1 MLINFKSVKPVTEKG
16 LIEKI
21 PCALQGQE
29 KKKSLEADGNRGKG
43 E

>member
-1 MLINFKSVKPVTEKG
+1 MLINFKSLKQVKEKG
-16 LIEKI
+16 LIETKS
-21 PCALQGQE
+21 CALQGQE